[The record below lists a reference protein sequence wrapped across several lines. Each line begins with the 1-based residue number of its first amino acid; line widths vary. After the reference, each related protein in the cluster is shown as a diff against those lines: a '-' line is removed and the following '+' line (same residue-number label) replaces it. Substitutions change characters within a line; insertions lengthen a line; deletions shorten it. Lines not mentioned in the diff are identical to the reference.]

1 MAYKGLLPSD
11 LWGKYDCEGGMH
23 KLILDL
29 NVAANIN
36 KMIGE
41 ASGKA
46 TNPKDAV
53 ARRNQKRKKRQLLK
67 DSNDVLNMLRE
78 SGVPTVRANSGDK
91 VND

>member
-1 MAYKGLLPSD
+1 
-11 LWGKYDCEGGMH
+11 
-23 KLILDL
+23 
-29 NVAANIN
+29 
-36 KMIGE
+36 MIGE

-78 SGVPTVRANSGDK
+78 SGVPTVRTDSGDK

>member
-29 NVAANIN
+29 NIASSMNE
-36 KMIGE
+36 MISK
-41 ASGKA
+41 ASGGTK
-46 TNPKDAV
+46 TGKDIV

-78 SGVPTVRANSGDK
+78 SGVPKRTNSGDK